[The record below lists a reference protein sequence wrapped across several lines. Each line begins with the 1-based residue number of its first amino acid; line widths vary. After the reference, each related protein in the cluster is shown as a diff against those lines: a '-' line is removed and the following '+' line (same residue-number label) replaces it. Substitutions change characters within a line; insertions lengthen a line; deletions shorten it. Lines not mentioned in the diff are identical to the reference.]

1 MDDSA
6 DSGDAT
12 DADIGDTDRRNPSA
26 SSTGSTSSG
35 ESSPFPSA
43 RGERRTEPSIETD
56 ETKLDATDLVLQ
68 YPGGETPVIDG
79 ALIAIARNT
88 VTALIGPNGSG
99 KSTLLR
105 GLADQLSAQDGQ
117 VLLDRRAVDELPDR
131 ALARELGLL
140 SQEPTSPGAL
150 SVEELAY
157 HGRYPH
163 RGFFELVDDADVRAV
178 ERTLS
183 LTGIKAL
190 RDRPLSDLSGGQRRL
205 AWLAMTLAQDTDVL
219 LLDEPTTFLDLRHQL
234 AVMDVVET
242 LRAES
247 DRTVVLVLHDV
258 EQAARYAEEIVVLYD
273 GEIRTRGTPEEV
285 VTEGLLA
292 SVFGVEAIVEGS
304 ERGPRVTPLR
314 PVADAGRNATD

>member
-1 MDDSA
+1 MREHGGFRGLLMDDSA
-6 DSGDAT
+6 NSGNAT

-26 SSTGSTSSG
+26 SSNGSTSSG

-56 ETKLDATDLVLQ
+56 ETKVDATDLVLQ

-79 ALIAIARNT
+79 ASIAIARNT

-117 VLLDRRAVDELPDR
+117 VLLDGRAVDELPDR
-131 ALARELGLL
+131 ALARELGLI

-150 SVEELAY
+150 SVERLAY

-163 RGFFELVDDADVRAV
+163 RGFFESVDDADVRAV

-183 LTGIKAL
+183 LAGIKAL

-247 DRTVVLVLHDV
+247 DRTVVL
-258 EQAARYAEEIVVLYD
+258 YD
-273 GEIRTRGTPEEV
+273 GEIRARGTPEEV

>member
-1 MDDSA
+1 M
-6 DSGDAT
+6 
-12 DADIGDTDRRNPSA
+12 
-26 SSTGSTSSG
+26 
-35 ESSPFPSA
+35 
-43 RGERRTEPSIETD
+43 
-56 ETKLDATDLVLQ
+56 LQ

-79 ALIAIARNT
+79 ASIAIARNT

-117 VLLDRRAVDELPDR
+117 VLLDERAVDELPDR
-131 ALARELGLL
+131 ALARELGLI

-150 SVEELAY
+150 SVERLAY

-163 RGFFELVDDADVRAV
+163 RSFFELVDDADVRAV

-247 DRTVVLVLHDV
+247 DRTVVL
-258 EQAARYAEEIVVLYD
+258 YD
-273 GEIRTRGTPEEV
+273 GEIRARGTPEEV

-314 PVADAGRNATD
+314 PVADAGRNATN